1 MQQQPPGW
9 GPPQGYGPPGYPPQ
23 GYPPPGYPP
32 PTPTP
37 PRKKTP
43 VALIAVGALVG
54 VCGVCTVIGA
64 LVPKPPA
71 PPPTPT
77 TTTQAV
83 APDPAPTPSAP
94 SVPNPP
100 TAQNPPTPPAAP
112 QAVAPTEQD
121 GRQFIPQTCA
131 EVSHLFGAQS
141 ELSELQQEETWR
153 QYDGRW
159 VRWRVKVVEVGETLG
174 TLQLQFKCTREVLVS
189 DGIASFEDDQR
200 ARLLAVRTG
209 RTIEIVARLEDH
221 GRLLGLSLRDASI
234 VGP

>member
-1 MQQQPPGW
+1 
-9 GPPQGYGPPGYPPQ
+9 
-23 GYPPPGYPP
+23 
-32 PTPTP
+32 
-37 PRKKTP
+37 
-43 VALIAVGALVG
+43 
-54 VCGVCTVIGA
+54 
-64 LVPKPPA
+64 
-71 PPPTPT
+71 
-77 TTTQAV
+77 
-83 APDPAPTPSAP
+83 
-94 SVPNPP
+94 
-100 TAQNPPTPPAAP
+100 
-112 QAVAPTEQD
+112 VAPTEQD